1 MGPLLFPYVQRAD
14 DLDESPHPRVN
25 RLSTIPEHFESAE
38 AGSGSVLRGT
48 SFNESK
54 RDSIAQSG
62 ATVSSAFNGSERNSF
77 AEPVTPSRDRPGT
90 VSGWIRRQTKYC
102 SLFSGCIMMACS
114 WWVVAHFR
122 PQLTTLWRGTG
133 AWSCL
138 MEYFLSITTTS

>member
-1 MGPLLFPYVQRAD
+1 MGPLSFSYVQRAD
-14 DLDESPHPRVN
+14 DLDASPNPRVN

-38 AGSGSVLRGT
+38 SGSGSVLRD
-48 SFNESK
+48 SSINESK
-54 RDSIAQSG
+54 RNSAQSG
-62 ATVSSAFNGSERNSF
+62 ATLSSPFTGSERNSF
-77 AEPVTPSRDRPGT
+77 GEPVTPSRDRPGT
-90 VSGWIRRQTKYC
+90 VSGWIRRQRKYC

-114 WWVVAHFR
+114 WWVVAHFS